1 MGQNS
6 IRENLTKEDII
17 ADIRLTLA
25 ADFEHKK
32 SIVIVE
38 GEDDVSFFNGK
49 LASDVDLH
57 ESFSGKIGVEEI
69 VNSFNDDRVI
79 GIRDRDYD
87 PISNNPRIYYYDY
100 CCLEMMLIAD
110 DAAFSNYCYGYYRG
124 TKKPLALRE
133 ELLRDLESL
142 SLYRKLSVE
151 KGWSIN
157 FKGIDFSKAFDENT
171 GKLKI
176 SSIIAQIKKINSA
189 DSELIRTQLSSIGI
203 ESQSLSAEA
212 DYYLITQG
220 HDFIHYFHQVCLHSM
235 PQKRNNPSAKE
246 MYRSLVC
253 SYRSSDLCNT
263 EFHQKIVDYQSSVG
277 RNVFAS

>member
-1 MGQNS
+1 M
-6 IRENLTKEDII
+6 
-17 ADIRLTLA
+17 
-25 ADFEHKK
+25 
-32 SIVIVE
+32 
-38 GEDDVSFFNGK
+38 
-49 LASDVDLH
+49 
-57 ESFSGKIGVEEI
+57 
-69 VNSFNDDRVI
+69 
-79 GIRDRDYD
+79 
-87 PISNNPRIYYYDY
+87 
-100 CCLEMMLIAD
+100 
-110 DAAFSNYCYGYYRG
+110 
-124 TKKPLALRE
+124 
-133 ELLRDLESL
+133 
-142 SLYRKLSVE
+142 E

-189 DSELIRTQLSSIGI
+189 GSELIRTQLSSIGI

-263 EFHQKIVDYQSSVG
+263 EFHQKIVDYQNSVG